1 MWSPRRLIGRISRD
15 PPSLPS
21 VRRRPW
27 RWTRARRERRA
38 AGGGCRR
45 RGRLGAG
52 AGTPTPPRG
61 RRGRC
66 RRRARGRR
74 GVCRR
79 SAVDAPAARGGR
91 PRSRRPASW
100 GGCSAR
106 ARVGVRKKLGEE
118 SPRNY
123 LNRLTPER
131 PKQRR
136 TRAPSRRPH
145 RPARV
150 RTKVTDRKPCLTPPP
165 PSTPPRCEPGPKQ
178 PIRAS
183 PTGRSRAH
191 DITLLPRSVPLLPN
205 CMRHR
210 PEH

>member
-1 MWSPRRLIGRISRD
+1 MAVDACTAGTTCNRWRVSPSGPPRSRCWHAHATARAAWSLSSTGARTTRGV
-15 PPSLPS
+15 PSL
-21 VRRRPW
+21 
-27 RWTRARRERRA
+27 
-38 AGGGCRR
+38 GGGCARCS
-45 RGRLGAG
+45 GGSSQKSTSGILGAG
-52 AGTPTPPRG
+52 AVRE
-61 RRGRC
+61 RE
-66 RRRARGRR
+66 
-74 GVCRR
+74 
-79 SAVDAPAARGGR
+79 
-91 PRSRRPASW
+91 W
-100 GGCSAR
+100 
-106 ARVGVRKKLGEE
+106 RVREKFGEE

-131 PKQRR
+131 PNPRR
-136 TRAPSRRPH
+136 TRAPPSRRPH

-191 DITLLPRSVPLLPN
+191 NITLLPRSVPLLPN